1 MYEDIKSIISKVLS
15 TIFWLFVI
23 SFCIGYTWG
32 NYNGMK
38 ASYENP
44 RTFEF
49 KIFPGYFIMLVQ
61 QPDMK
66 KFDQQKTV
74 K

>member
-1 MYEDIKSIISKVLS
+1 MYEDIKSIVGKTLS
-15 TIFWLFVI
+15 FIFWLIVL

-38 ASYENP
+38 STLDNP
-44 RTFEF
+44 RVFEI
-49 KIFPGYFIMLVQ
+49 KIFPGYFILSVESH
-61 QPDMK
+61 PEI
-66 KFDQQKTV
+66 QKY